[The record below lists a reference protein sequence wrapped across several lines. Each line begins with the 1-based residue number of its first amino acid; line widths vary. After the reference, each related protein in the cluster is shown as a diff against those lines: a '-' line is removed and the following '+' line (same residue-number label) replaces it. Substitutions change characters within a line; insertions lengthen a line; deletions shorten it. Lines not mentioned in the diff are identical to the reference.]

1 MSGNNH
7 LTQELKQEQ
16 GLNLSPIQLLAS
28 RLVELTNLELAARI
42 EHELEDNPAL
52 EEGSSEEKLKDETYP
67 PISYK
72 SYKNAKALGKKSP
85 LHHFSPL

>member
-1 MSGNNH
+1 MSVNNH

-42 EHELEDNPAL
+42 EHEIEDNPAL
-52 EEGSSEEKLKDETYP
+52 EEGSSY
-67 PISYK
+67 
-72 SYKNAKALGKKSP
+72 
-85 LHHFSPL
+85 

>member
-42 EHELEDNPAL
+42 
-52 EEGSSEEKLKDETYP
+52 
-67 PISYK
+67 
-72 SYKNAKALGKKSP
+72 
-85 LHHFSPL
+85 

>member
-42 EHELEDNPAL
+42 EHELEDNHAL
-52 EEGSSEEKLKDETYP
+52 EEGSSEEKLKDETYED
-67 PISYK
+67 S
-72 SYKNAKALGKKSP
+72 SN
-85 LHHFSPL
+85 

>member
-42 EHELEDNPAL
+42 EHELEDNP
-52 EEGSSEEKLKDETYP
+52 
-67 PISYK
+67 
-72 SYKNAKALGKKSP
+72 
-85 LHHFSPL
+85 